1 MHFSHS
7 VAKRISGILALQS
20 FCRKWGVWE
29 CTNKFHLVVPDLRR
43 WNSRVQMFFDTAWL
57 QSMYY
62 FVFFVKEHR
71 NSRQLQLL
79 EYDTLQQFQHL
90 LQKRERH
97 WKRFLLLLLLLRFQG
112 LRFSDQNYFKSAIQ
126 LSVFLGDVSVASI
139 IGCGHNR

>member
-97 WKRFLLLLLLLRFQG
+97 WKTGFFVAVAASFSGSSFFGPKLFQV
-112 LRFSDQNYFKSAIQ
+112 SN
-126 LSVFLGDVSVASI
+126 SVVRLARGCVSRQYYRMWAL
-139 IGCGHNR
+139 